1 MTGIL
6 NFSGKGGKQRGILSI
21 YVLHSL
27 NRKPKSGY
35 DILAEINE
43 KTEGTWTPSKGTV
56 YPLLKKL
63 KEEGLIKVNKIGDRS
78 KNIFE
83 LTEKGKKSLLDIDK
97 HKREWK
103 EKFIQFRKLFSDVIG
118 EKNVD
123 ITDLIFE
130 INEISFVS
138 SAEKKDKVRKILE
151 RCLSDL
157 KRI

>member
-1 MTGIL
+1 MQVKSVYKVP
-6 NFSGKGGKQRGILSI
+6 NGKLLKIFLD
-21 YVLHSL
+21 Y
-27 NRKPKSGY
+27 
-35 DILAEINE
+35 NE
-43 KTEGTWTPSKGTV
+43 KTEGKWIPSKGTI

-63 KEEGLIKVNKIGDRS
+63 KDEDLIKVKKTGSRS

-83 LTEKGKKSLLDIDK
+83 LTNKGKKSLLEIDK
-97 HKREWK
+97 HKKEWK

-118 EKNVD
+118 EENVD

-138 SAEKKDKVRKILE
+138 SAEKKDKIMKILD

-157 KRI
+157 KKI

>member
-6 NFSGKGGKQRGILSI
+6 NFSGKGGKQRGILTI

-27 NRKPKSGY
+27 KKKPKSGY
-35 DILAEINE
+35 DILAEINK
-43 KTEGTWTPSKGTV
+43 KTEGKWTPSKGTI

-63 KEEGLIKVNKIGDRS
+63 KDEGLIKVNKTGDRS

-83 LTEKGKKSLLDIDK
+83 LTNKGKKSLLDIGK
-97 HKREWK
+97 HKKEWK
-103 EKFIQFRKLFSDVIG
+103 EKFIQFRKLFSDVLG
-118 EKNVD
+118 EENVD
-123 ITDLIFE
+123 VTDLIFE

-138 SAEKKDKVRKILE
+138 SAEKKDKIFKILE
-151 RCLSDL
+151 HCLSDL